1 MAGNNIINKFL
12 PTKAPRSVLRII
24 QEYLEDLRNSEKK
37 VAQHVLLN
45 PAKVIYQSISELAD
59 NAGTSEPTVI
69 RFCRALG
76 FNGYQDLK
84 IQLAQDLVPEIK
96 NIHEDV
102 EPKDDTSTL
111 IRKIFQANINALNTT
126 FEILN
131 PEIVDK
137 AINTLAKAKR
147 IEFFGMAGPGIV
159 AKDAHNKFFRLGISC
174 AYYTDPQMQNMSA
187 SLMDSKSVLV
197 IISHSGAIKDQIEAM
212 EIAKAAGATT
222 IAIVSHRKSPAAKMA
237 DIPLC
242 VYARES
248 SFKPEP
254 ISARIAAICV
264 IDVLFVGVALKRRK
278 EFVTNLHKTRKALVS
293 KFL

>member
-1 MAGNNIINKFL
+1 MAGHKKTKEIL
-12 PTKAPRSVLRII
+12 PIKTPGGVLQVIEGY
-24 QEYLEDLRNSEKK
+24 QEDLRNSEKK
-37 VAQHVLLN
+37 VAQYVMTS
-45 PAKVIYQSISELAD
+45 PDKVIYQSISELAE

-76 FNGYQDLK
+76 FSGFQDLK
-84 IQLAQDLVPEIK
+84 IQLALDLVPEIK

-102 EPKDDTSTL
+102 EPKDDTPTL

-137 AINTLAKAKR
+137 AIHTLAKAKR

-159 AKDAHNKFFRLGISC
+159 AKDAHNKFFRIGISC

-197 IISHSGAIKDQIEAM
+197 IISHSGAVKDQIEAM

-278 EFVTNLHKTRKALVS
+278 EFTTNLQKTRKALVN

>member
-1 MAGNNIINKFL
+1 MAGHKKTKGFL
-12 PTKAPRSVLRII
+12 PIKTPGGVLQVI
-24 QEYLEDLRNSEKK
+24 QGYLEDLRNSEKK
-37 VAQHVLLN
+37 VAQYVLTS
-45 PAKVIYQSISELAD
+45 PAKVIYQSISEVAE

-76 FNGYQDLK
+76 FSGFQDLK

-102 EPKDDTSTL
+102 EPGDDTPTL

-137 AINTLAKAKR
+137 AIHTLAKAKR
-147 IEFFGMAGPGIV
+147 IDFFGMAGPGIV

-187 SLMDSKSVLV
+187 ALMDSKSVLV

-212 EIAKAAGATT
+212 EIAKAAGAST

-237 DIPLC
+237 NIPLC

-278 EFVTNLHKTRKALVS
+278 EFVTNLHKTRKALVN

>member
-1 MAGNNIINKFL
+1 MAGHKKTKGFL
-12 PTKAPRSVLRII
+12 PIKTPGGVLQVI
-24 QEYLEDLRNSEKK
+24 QGYLEDLRNSEKK
-37 VAQHVLLN
+37 VAQYVLTS
-45 PAKVIYQSISELAD
+45 PAKVIYQSISEVAE

-76 FNGYQDLK
+76 FSGFQDLK
-84 IQLAQDLVPEIK
+84 IQLAQDLVPQIK

-197 IISHSGAIKDQIEAM
+197 IISHSGAVKDQIEAM

-222 IAIVSHRKSPAAKMA
+222 IAVVSHRKSPAAKMA

-264 IDVLFVGVALKRRK
+264 IDVLFVGVALKRRE
-278 EFVTNLHKTRKALVS
+278 EFVANLHKTRKALVN

>member
-1 MAGNNIINKFL
+1 MAGHKKTKGFL
-12 PTKAPRSVLRII
+12 PIKTPGGVLQVI
-24 QEYLEDLRNSEKK
+24 QGYQEDLRNSEKK
-37 VAQHVLLN
+37 VAQYVLTS
-45 PAKVIYQSISELAD
+45 PAKVIYQSISEVAE

-76 FNGYQDLK
+76 FSGFQDLK
-84 IQLAQDLVPEIK
+84 IQLAQDLVPQIK

-137 AINTLAKAKR
+137 AIHTLAKAKR

-187 SLMDSKSVLV
+187 ALMDSKSVQV

-278 EFVTNLHKTRKALVS
+278 EFVTNLHKTRKALVN

>member
-1 MAGNNIINKFL
+1 MAGHKKTKGFL
-12 PTKAPRSVLRII
+12 PIKTPGGVLQVI
-24 QEYLEDLRNSEKK
+24 QGYLEDLRNSEKK
-37 VAQHVLLN
+37 VAQYVLTG
-45 PAKVIYQSISELAD
+45 PAKVIYQSISEVAE

-76 FNGYQDLK
+76 FSGFQDLK

-102 EPKDDTSTL
+102 EPGDDTPTL

-131 PEIVDK
+131 PKIVDK
-137 AINTLAKAKR
+137 AIHTLAKAKR
-147 IEFFGMAGPGIV
+147 IDFFGMAGPGIV

-187 SLMDSKSVLV
+187 ALMDSKSVLV

-222 IAIVSHRKSPAAKMA
+222 IAIVSHRRSPAAKMA

-278 EFVTNLHKTRKALVS
+278 EFVTNLHKTRKALVN

>member
-1 MAGNNIINKFL
+1 MAGHKKTKGFL
-12 PTKAPRSVLRII
+12 PIKTPGGVLQVI
-24 QEYLEDLRNSEKK
+24 QGYLEDLRNSEKK
-37 VAQHVLLN
+37 VAQYVLTS
-45 PAKVIYQSISELAD
+45 PAKVIYQSISEVAE

-76 FNGYQDLK
+76 FSGFQDLK

-102 EPKDDTSTL
+102 EPGDDTPTL

-131 PEIVDK
+131 PKIVDK
-137 AINTLAKAKR
+137 AIHTLAKAKR
-147 IEFFGMAGPGIV
+147 IDFFGMAGPGIV

-187 SLMDSKSVLV
+187 ALMDSKSVLV

-222 IAIVSHRKSPAAKMA
+222 LAIVSHRKSPAAKMA

-278 EFVTNLHKTRKALVS
+278 EFVTNLHKTRKALVN

>member
-45 PAKVIYQSISELAD
+45 PAKVIYQSISELAE

-96 NIHEDV
+96 NIHEDID
-102 EPKDDTSTL
+102 PGDDTPTL
-111 IRKIFQANINALNTT
+111 IRKVFQANINALNSTVG
-126 FEILN
+126 ILD
-131 PEIVDK
+131 PEMVDK
-137 AINTLAKAKR
+137 AILTMAKAKR
-147 IEFFGMAGPGIV
+147 IEFFGLAGPGVI

-174 AYYTDPQMQNMSA
+174 AYYNDPQMQNMSA
-187 SLMDSKSVLV
+187 SLMDSGSVLF
-197 IISHSGAIKDQIEAM
+197 IISHSGSVKDQIEAM

-222 IAIVSHRKSPAAKMA
+222 IAIVSHRKSPAARMA
-237 DIPLC
+237 DIPLW
-242 VYARES
+242 VHAQES
-248 SFKPEP
+248 SFKLEP
-254 ISARIAAICV
+254 MSARMAATCV
-264 IDVLFVGVALKRRK
+264 IDVLFVGVALKRRE
-278 EFVTNLHKTRKALVS
+278 EFTTNIQKTRKSLVN

>member
-1 MAGNNIINKFL
+1 MAGHKKTKGFL
-12 PTKAPRSVLRII
+12 PIKTPGGVLQVI
-24 QEYLEDLRNSEKK
+24 QGYLEDLRNSEKK
-37 VAQHVLLN
+37 VAQYVLTS
-45 PAKVIYQSISELAD
+45 PAKVIYQSISEVAE

-76 FNGYQDLK
+76 FSGFQDLK

-102 EPKDDTSTL
+102 EPGDDTPTL

-137 AINTLAKAKR
+137 AIHTLAKAKR
-147 IEFFGMAGPGIV
+147 IDFFGMAGPGIV

-187 SLMDSKSVLV
+187 ALMDSKSVLV

-222 IAIVSHRKSPAAKMA
+222 IAIVSHRRSPAAKMA

-264 IDVLFVGVALKRRK
+264 IDVLFVGVALKRRE
-278 EFVTNLHKTRKALVS
+278 EFVANLHKTRKALVN

>member
-1 MAGNNIINKFL
+1 MAGHKKTKGFL
-12 PTKAPRSVLRII
+12 PIKTPGGVLQVI
-24 QEYLEDLRNSEKK
+24 QGYLEDLRNSEKK
-37 VAQHVLLN
+37 VAQYVLTS
-45 PAKVIYQSISELAD
+45 PAKVIYQSISEVAE

-76 FNGYQDLK
+76 FSGFQDLK

-102 EPKDDTSTL
+102 EPGDDTPTL

-137 AINTLAKAKR
+137 AIHTLAKAKR
-147 IEFFGMAGPGIV
+147 IDFFGMAGPGIV

-187 SLMDSKSVLV
+187 ALMDSKSVLV

-278 EFVTNLHKTRKALVS
+278 EFVTNLHKTRKALVN

>member
-1 MAGNNIINKFL
+1 
-12 PTKAPRSVLRII
+12 
-24 QEYLEDLRNSEKK
+24 
-37 VAQHVLLN
+37 
-45 PAKVIYQSISELAD
+45 
-59 NAGTSEPTVI
+59 
-69 RFCRALG
+69 
-76 FNGYQDLK
+76 
-84 IQLAQDLVPEIK
+84 
-96 NIHEDV
+96 
-102 EPKDDTSTL
+102 
-111 IRKIFQANINALNTT
+111 
-126 FEILN
+126 
-131 PEIVDK
+131 
-137 AINTLAKAKR
+137 
-147 IEFFGMAGPGIV
+147 
-159 AKDAHNKFFRLGISC
+159 
-174 AYYTDPQMQNMSA
+174 
-187 SLMDSKSVLV
+187 LMDSKSVLV

-278 EFVTNLHKTRKALVS
+278 EFVTNLHKTRKALVN

>member
-1 MAGNNIINKFL
+1 MARHKKTKGFL
-12 PTKAPRSVLRII
+12 PIKTPGGVLQVI
-24 QEYLEDLRNSEKK
+24 QGYLEDLRNSEKK
-37 VAQHVLLN
+37 VAQYVLTS
-45 PAKVIYQSISELAD
+45 PAKVIYQSISEVAE

-76 FNGYQDLK
+76 FSGFQDLK
-84 IQLAQDLVPEIK
+84 IQLAQDLVPQIK

-102 EPKDDTSTL
+102 ETKDDTSTL

-137 AINTLAKAKR
+137 AIHTLAKAKR

-222 IAIVSHRKSPAAKMA
+222 IAIVSHRRSPAAKLA

-264 IDVLFVGVALKRRK
+264 IDVLFVGVALKRRE
-278 EFVTNLHKTRKALVS
+278 EFVTNLHKTRKALVN